1 MTKIQPPDSFSVI
14 SECLFVAS
22 QGKQGE
28 EPDAP
33 LMESL
38 EDRMAYI
45 RARLFTL
52 VEFFDVEDEKMA
64 VYFGVEPEK
73 KPKKLTPLCHDCVRE
88 LQRYPAPFVI
98 EGFGEPHV
106 KCSVCPDGV
115 ADMVGVRA

>member
-1 MTKIQPPDSFSVI
+1 M
-14 SECLFVAS
+14 AS